1 VDRDNRIVAG
11 DSARPDLGSWYAH
24 LRPTAGYR
32 SLAIVAGPLIL
43 IIQVVGWF
51 LTLKSLLIAPRNLG
65 GACFGLLFL
74 GSIAAFG
81 GYVFLD
87 RIAPRRYLYVRSH
100 SLRFRA
106 EVMNFRWDSQIFA
119 LDRIRSLDYGGED
132 NLRAR
137 GLMVGY
143 VVQEPYLQFRLL
155 GDLSEDETLRLIEI
169 LRKCVSP
176 KVDSALLHGAR
187 YAMPSVLRKSE
198 KFVITPGIPL
208 PAGATARPG
217 YCGIESAEI

>member
-1 VDRDNRIVAG
+1 MG
-11 DSARPDLGSWYAH
+11 
-24 LRPTAGYR
+24 
-32 SLAIVAGPLIL
+32 IVAGPLLL
-43 IIQVVGWF
+43 IIEVVGWF
-51 LTLKSLLIAPRNLG
+51 LTLKSLLISPRDLG

-87 RIAPRRYLYVRSH
+87 RIAPRRYLYVRDN

-106 EVMNFRWDSQIFA
+106 EVMNFRWDSQVVA
-119 LDRIRSLDYGGED
+119 LDRIRSLDYGGEN

-137 GLMVGY
+137 GLIVGY
-143 VVQEPYLQFRLL
+143 VLQEPYLQYQLL

-169 LRKCVSP
+169 LRKDVSP
-176 KVDSALLHGAR
+176 RVDSALLHGVR
-187 YAMPSVLRKSE
+187 YAKPGVLNNSE

-208 PAGATARPG
+208 PPGCTARPG
-217 YCGIESAEI
+217 YCGIDRPEI